1 MRYHRHYVSSPIKI
15 VCMNF
20 EQLYYLLCIILQLTV
35 PGPAWES
42 NHVLDVVDAQEILQH
57 SIEAQTEPT
66 MRG

>member
-1 MRYHRHYVSSPIKI
+1 
-15 VCMNF
+15 MNF